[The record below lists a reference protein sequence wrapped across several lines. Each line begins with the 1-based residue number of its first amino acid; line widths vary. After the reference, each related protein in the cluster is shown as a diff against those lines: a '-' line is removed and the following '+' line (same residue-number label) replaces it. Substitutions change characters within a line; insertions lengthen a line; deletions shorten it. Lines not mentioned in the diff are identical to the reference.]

1 MLLIAVMIRRVK
13 RQEDHAVTRDKV
25 EGREGGRRDRL
36 DRGQRTRAKER
47 RYSDSPLLPLDPLP
61 LGNADD
67 PAWNIKTWFK

>member
-1 MLLIAVMIRRVK
+1 M
-13 RQEDHAVTRDKV
+13 
-25 EGREGGRRDRL
+25 EGEGGRRDRL